1 MAEPQLDVLFVTAV
15 PESPRLRST
24 QVMAVNT
31 RVLPWKPSVP
41 PWPPGWVLL
50 TEGERIPIGS
60 VYLRDDHASLTV
72 PAVEASLD
80 LEHGVIRRAEGT
92 WGSHGP
98 DPRQLASLQ
107 EDTR

>member
-1 MAEPQLDVLFVTAV
+1 MAEPQLDVLSVTAV

-31 RVLPWKPSVP
+31 RVLPWRLSLP
-41 PWPPGWVLL
+41 PWPLGWVFL
-50 TEGERIPIGS
+50 TEGERIRIRS
-60 VYLRDDHASLTV
+60 VYLRDDCASLTV
-72 PAVEASLD
+72 PAAEASLE
-80 LEHGVIRRAEGT
+80 LEHGVIRRAEGM

-107 EDTR
+107 EDTH